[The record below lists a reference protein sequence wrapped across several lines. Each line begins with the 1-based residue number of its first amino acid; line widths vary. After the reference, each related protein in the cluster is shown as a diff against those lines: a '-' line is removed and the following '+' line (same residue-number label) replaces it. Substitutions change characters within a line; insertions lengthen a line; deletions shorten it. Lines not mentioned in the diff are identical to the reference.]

1 MNKMSLKEDNS
12 NFGIIKMSFK
22 DISVDE
28 SGIDASDFLLASK
41 SFVDVFDLFDSKI
54 FSVIRNDINGN
65 LKKIRCYLQKYPSH
79 GKTLESLVRN
89 EALQKK
95 RVATEGLLWLL
106 RGFVFMSHALHRNME
121 NENEELSVSFTKAYE
136 ITLKR
141 HHSIFIR
148 PIFTMAMKYCPS
160 RNDFYS
166 KLSNDKIKLR
176 AFLCE
181 WLSGLDKIILSLQNF
196 YENGQYA
203 KGL

>member
-1 MNKMSLKEDNS
+1 MSLVENNG
-12 NFGIIKMSFK
+12 NFRIIKMSFT

-28 SGIDASDFLLASK
+28 SGISASDFLLASK
-41 SFVDVFDLFDSKI
+41 SFVDVFDLFDSRI

-65 LKKIRCYLQKYPSH
+65 LKKIRDYLQKHPSH
-79 GKTLESLVRN
+79 SKTLESLVRS

-95 RVATEGLLWLL
+95 RVATEGLLWLV
-106 RGFVFMSHALHRNME
+106 RGFIFMSNALHRNME
-121 NENEELSVSFTKAYE
+121 NEKEELSVSFTKAYE

-166 KLSNDKIKLR
+166 KLSNDQAKLR
-176 AFLCE
+176 TFLYD
-181 WLSGLDKIILSLQNF
+181 WLSGLDKIIFSLENF